1 MIVDL
6 FWGYALNSNGTV
18 LNPDGS
24 ARKQYRDPA
33 GYWKVSLHNPHTGG
47 RKQFYIHRML
57 GLNFVHNPCPGVFTI
72 VDHIDQN
79 KGNNDLSN
87 LRWVTHQ
94 LNVLNNDAKNVYFIK
109 KWGKWV
115 AQVCR
120 KTLGYFKKRED
131 ATACAKKHKSE
142 LFERIYKWHVENY
155 DARSW
160 VFSSLTSN
168 RCPILS
174 Y

>member
-1 MIVDL
+1 
-6 FWGYALNSNGTV
+6 
-18 LNPDGS
+18 
-24 ARKQYRDPA
+24 
-33 GYWKVSLHNPHTGG
+33 
-47 RKQFYIHRML
+47 
-57 GLNFVHNPCPGVFTI
+57 VFTI

-168 RCPILS
+168 RYPILS
-174 Y
+174 C